1 MAKNSTDI
9 IEFLVRIDRSDLDT
23 LAQIRHFENLKLAQ
37 NENDL
42 WVKGFSMEQING
54 VAVKTLPKKNIFY
67 IKDSK
72 LFPKESLLPIGKLPT
87 SLLWTPIQMAL
98 LLEEPQLNHNFFGIH
113 EAVDIQ
119 LAPYNDEK
127 QLFATLINL
136 DSISKST
143 IECSP
148 NFRLEHLKY
157 VLINNSKLLIIGH
170 PTLAIKG
177 QSFWLYNDFLLPN
190 GYHFKFPILSNSIKQ
205 SINSTGVHYAL
216 WQKNNSYALI
226 KKSDFKPMSISS
238 FRRTLSLLD
247 IHA

>member
-1 MAKNSTDI
+1 MAKNSADI
-9 IEFLVRIDRSDLDT
+9 IEFLVRIDKSDLDT
-23 LAQIRHFENLKLAQ
+23 LAQIRHFENLKLAP
-37 NENDL
+37 NENDI
-42 WVKGFSMEQING
+42 WVKGFSMEQIDG

-72 LFPKESLLPIGKLPT
+72 LFPKESLLPIGKLPS

-113 EAVDIQ
+113 ETIDIQ
-119 LAPYNDEK
+119 LSPFSEEK

-136 DSISKST
+136 DSTTKST
-143 IECSP
+143 IESSP

-157 VLINNSKLLIIGH
+157 VLVNTSKLLIIGH
-170 PTLAIKG
+170 PTLGIKG
-177 QSFWLYNDFLLPN
+177 QSFWFYNDFLLPN
-190 GYHFKFPILSNSIKQ
+190 GYHFKFPILTKSIKNA
-205 SINSTGVHYAL
+205 INSNGEYYVL